1 MMFNKEE
8 LLEKRQKKL
17 MPSSI
22 WTFAKQETQF
32 ENVFKAACIFSNI
45 AHPESENIEHYFNT
59 HDYEGFTCN
68 HRMLST
74 AQLFGLVTKSAN
86 RYDKETVTP
95 VFRELLKYGIG
106 SPEFNTIKTE
116 QLLKIKMS
124 AIIDRSD
131 NANTHKIFPVFY
143 IFDVLHALHQRG
155 VDGISLGQLFSY
167 VMTCESSA
175 ELEETVDLLL
185 TNPEPCQY
193 VEQYKSDCRM
203 WTLIEKNCK
212 LFVVK
217 GNRVSI
223 NKNYIDF
230 FYNHFYMNNKNVV
243 ESILDSIV
251 DFPEAYKRALV
262 TYQNLDID
270 ITEDVP
276 IVNVRFRKDSFA
288 ELDNSVQRIFYGAPG
303 TGKSH
308 EISKLTDG
316 EAVVRTTFHPDSD
329 YSTFVGA
336 YKPVMKD
343 VDVPVVPVVVNSGI
357 GLEPGG
363 TYKEKRITYQFVK
376 QAFLKA
382 YLGAWKKYADRCS
395 ICCVPAVQEFETGNG
410 RYVINSVG
418 IYDLTLSREFQFP
431 KSLVLKEWPN
441 LWNNGVFELPKGP
454 QTGKSVQHAIAN
466 WIFDNIDNCTEE
478 KFDEG
483 WQKLINTFRDKGHV
497 DVQKTQTYIIS
508 DVAEDNETLI
518 INVEARGKKKATL
531 KRKFYELDE
540 IKPSKLEKTLV
551 DILKGYSSDFEDAW
565 ELLKQNVNE
574 GVTPEVKDESNGQID
589 SQFLVIEEINRG
601 NCAQIFGDIF
611 QLLDRSD
618 NDFSVYPIEA
628 DSDLRDAIKEAF
640 TEDGDYKLST
650 DIDIEGVIEYTSNYG
665 ATLSEDI
672 QSGRVLLFPP
682 NFYIWATMNTSDQS
696 LFPIDSAFKRRWDWV
711 YTPIAQGKD
720 ENGKLMEWQI
730 EGFGNNSWWTF
741 IQGINEVI
749 DMTTHSEDKKL
760 GFFFC
765 KAQNGVVKKDTFVNK
780 VIFYLW
786 NDVFKVYGFKSE
798 IFDKKGK
805 DDKTE
810 KITFKS
816 FYNADGSVN
825 VDTMN
830 AFVKNVMA
838 KAPKDKANNES
849 PDVNE
854 EQSEDSEA

>member
-1 MMFNKEE
+1 MEEIVKHINDTNASYRTVGAGDAKNTDLFLDNEHYELFKDAGEQITVRFNRENLTKAILFIASILPRKYDNSSIHKNINFSTAFVFDQLAFLDGFFTVDGVKVESRTQIWNARKDVLKANGE
-8 LLEKRQKKL
+8 IDKRFYFNGLLED
-17 MPSSI
+17 
-22 WTFAKQETQF
+22 
-32 ENVFKAACIFSNI
+32 
-45 AHPESENIEHYFNT
+45 IEYTN
-59 HDYEGFTCN
+59 YKGE
-68 HRMLST
+68 R
-74 AQLFGLVTKSAN
+74 KSA
-86 RYDKETVTP
+86 K
-95 VFRELLKYGIG
+95 F
-106 SPEFNTIKTE
+106 TIRNYIAGGYSD
-116 QLLKIKMS
+116 LHIKKAS
-124 AIIDRSD
+124 
-131 NANTHKIFPVFY
+131 NG
-143 IFDVLHALHQRG
+143 IFDIWVTNTFEPYN
-155 VDGISLGQLFSY
+155 DGREKG
-167 VMTCESSA
+167 
-175 ELEETVDLLL
+175 LEIMDTAI
-185 TNPEPCQY
+185 TNPLQ
-193 VEQYKSDCRM
+193 Q
-203 WTLIEKNCK
+203 
-212 LFVVK
+212 
-217 GNRVSI
+217 
-223 NKNYIDF
+223 
-230 FYNHFYMNNKNVV
+230 
-243 ESILDSIV
+243 
-251 DFPEAYKRALV
+251 
-262 TYQNLDID
+262 
-270 ITEDVP
+270 
-276 IVNVRFRKDSFA
+276 
-288 ELDNSVQRIFYGAPG
+288 IFYGAPG

-308 EISKLTDG
+308 EISKQTDG

-508 DVAEDNETLI
+508 DVAEDNETLT

-618 NDFSVYPIEA
+618 NGFSVYPIEA

-672 QSGRVLLFPP
+672 QSGRVLLLPP

-696 LFPIDSAFKRRWDWV
+696 LFPIDSAFKRRWDWK
-711 YTPIAQGKD
+711 YIKIKD
-720 ENGKLMEWQI
+720 EHKDWKVDVELKSKDDNVNEATKKVD
-730 EGFGNNSWWTF
+730 WWEF
-741 IQGINEVI
+741 VEKINKI
-749 DMTTHSEDKKL
+749 IASMTSSADKQL
-760 GFFFC
+760 GYFFC
-765 KAQNGVVKKDTFVNK
+765 KATEIEDGKTEPTIITKDTFVSK

-786 NDVFKVYGFKSE
+786 NDVFKDYGFEDASLFRYKE
-798 IFDKKGK
+798 VNPATNKEEEK
-805 DDKTE
+805 DLTFPDFYDEAGEEVNTVRLTDFVE
-810 KITFKS
+810 KVLNWRQTK
-816 FYNADGSVN
+816 
-825 VDTMN
+825 
-830 AFVKNVMA
+830 
-838 KAPKDKANNES
+838 
-849 PDVNE
+849 E
-854 EQSEDSEA
+854 ELK